1 MQAKYVHHQTGNDF
15 WFELLAPNGQKLLKS
30 KFYSSYI
37 SMMSGIES
45 CKRNCGTEI
54 VEKYSPKM
62 KDASCLEYL
71 LGLLESGELF
81 TILYNSNHCIGV
93 SDKGVFEKDSNAFKR
108 DLING
113 FCLGGSDRY
122 LKLHE
127 HYAYDQIVETFG
139 LSEKHAV
146 ILKTYYEQQ
155 QKAVSA

>member
-15 WFELLAPNGQKLLKS
+15 WFELLAPNGQQLFRS
-30 KFYSSYI
+30 KEYSTFAA
-37 SMMSGIES
+37 MDNGIAS
-45 CKRNCGTEI
+45 CKRHCNTEI
-54 VEKYSPKM
+54 IEKYSPKM

-71 LGLLESGELF
+71 LGLLEIGESF

-93 SDKGVFEKDSNAFKR
+93 SDKGVFEKDSNAFKQ

-155 QKAVSA
+155 QEAIPA